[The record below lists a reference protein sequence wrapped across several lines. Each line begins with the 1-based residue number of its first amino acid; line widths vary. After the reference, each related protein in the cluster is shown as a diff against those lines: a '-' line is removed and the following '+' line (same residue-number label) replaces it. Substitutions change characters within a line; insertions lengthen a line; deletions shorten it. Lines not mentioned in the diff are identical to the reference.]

1 MKRPKFIADADLSRD
16 IVVGVR
22 RREPTIDFLSAREGG
37 TLGLSDPE
45 VLALAA
51 ATGRVVV
58 SSDQKTMPV
67 HFARFREA
75 NDSPGLIIVRQSV
88 GLGRAIEELILMW
101 RDPDPELLRNDV
113 SWVRSR
119 A

>member
-1 MKRPKFIADADLSRD
+1 MLKPKFIADADLSQK
-16 IVVGVR
+16 IVIGVR
-22 RREPTIDFLSAREGG
+22 RREPAIDFLTAQEGG

-58 SSDQKTMPV
+58 SSDQNTMPG
-67 HFARFREA
+67 HFGKFRET

-88 GLGRAIEELILMW
+88 RLSRAIDEIILIW
-101 RDPDPELLRNDV
+101 NDPSPESLRNDI
-113 SWVRSR
+113 SWVRR
-119 A
+119 RT